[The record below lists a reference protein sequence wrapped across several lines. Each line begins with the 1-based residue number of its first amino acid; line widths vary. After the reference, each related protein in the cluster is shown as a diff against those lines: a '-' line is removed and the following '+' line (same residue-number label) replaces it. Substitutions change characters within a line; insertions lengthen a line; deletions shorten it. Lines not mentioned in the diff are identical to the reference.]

1 MLVLGDPAL
10 HYLQSARGARPVNKR
25 YWLFGAAIIVF
36 ARSTGLHAQQFRIAV
51 NVTEHGAVVTSQLS
65 AALRSLGDV
74 VVVTTA
80 EPHDYRLDGV
90 MLCLPSD
97 ERCETFAVALTLLE
111 LFDSVSGTQ
120 VLSVALSSPRR
131 PLSHAQDST
140 LARTLSGLT
149 RDYGKSLGLW
159 VTLWPRATVTSSAST
174 FVSELDQNCLEWK
187 RMERRMYA
195 LMIRGDTAASRALSE
210 RLHDPKIARTL
221 ACV

>member
-1 MLVLGDPAL
+1 M
-10 HYLQSARGARPVNKR
+10 NKR
-25 YWLFGAAIIVF
+25 NWLFGAAIIVL
-36 ARSTGLHAQQFRIAV
+36 ARGTGLHAQQFRIAV
-51 NVTEHGAVVTSQLS
+51 NLIEHGAVVTSQLS

-90 MLCLPSD
+90 VLCSPSD
-97 ERCETFAVALTLLE
+97 ERCETFAVALSLSE
-111 LFDSVSGTQ
+111 LFNPVSGTQ

-159 VTLWPRATVTSSAST
+159 VTLWPRATVTSSVSA

-195 LMIRGDTAASRALSE
+195 LMIRGDTAAASALSQ
-210 RLHDPKIARTL
+210 RLQDPNVARTR